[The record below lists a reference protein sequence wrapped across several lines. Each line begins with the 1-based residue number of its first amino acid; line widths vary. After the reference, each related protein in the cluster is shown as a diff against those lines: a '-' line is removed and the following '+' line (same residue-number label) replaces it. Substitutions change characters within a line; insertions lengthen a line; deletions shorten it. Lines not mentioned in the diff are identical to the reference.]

1 MPSSEIGLPTVAIS
15 HSWNYQFGY
24 LIQVLKAHCKSF
36 GALRGHTY
44 VWLDIIALTQHSD
57 GSTQQKEEIA
67 KIGDIFGHWI
77 PTVVQIAP
85 RSLPMSPVDD
95 YGSFSRAWCV
105 FELVSTLKNGGE
117 FHIISEEITNLD
129 WETPFSSI
137 GYWRPSFST
146 ALYESDKENITF
158 LVLETVHT
166 WSTLRVLALMNWF
179 VRNNVGPMLRNGG
192 ILEGWAKVYFP
203 NSNFTGE
210 RFMTHYYPYYN
221 NTEV

>member
-1 MPSSEIGLPTVAIS
+1 MSLSWLFSFAEEVFKTHESTITTRDVQRLVVVEETLTSKVCCVCLPFSLHLLNHFLLIALEATVGYRAVFRDWPSHRCNL
-15 HSWNYQFGY
+15 HSCNYQFGY
-24 LIQVLKAHCKSF
+24 LIQVLKAHCESF

-117 FHIISEEITNLD
+117 FHIIS
-129 WETPFSSI
+129 
-137 GYWRPSFST
+137 
-146 ALYESDKENITF
+146 
-158 LVLETVHT
+158 
-166 WSTLRVLALMNWF
+166 
-179 VRNNVGPMLRNGG
+179 
-192 ILEGWAKVYFP
+192 
-203 NSNFTGE
+203 
-210 RFMTHYYPYYN
+210 
-221 NTEV
+221 